1 MSAENKEAPS
11 ATDYILHHLTFG
23 KIHLGKTTE
32 ETQVPEGAKA
42 EHKGNFHLDTFSVAM
57 VLGLLFVGLFAMV
70 ARKATPGVPG
80 KLQNFVELI
89 VEMVDKQ
96 VKETFH
102 GKSKVIGPLSLTIFC
117 WVFLMNAMDFLPVD
131 LLPTIAQWI
140 GYTFFGADPHHVY
153 LRVVPTAD
161 VNQTF
166 AMSLTVV
173 LFIIGFSIKAKG
185 LGGWI
190 KELFTAPFHAES
202 TGMKIALLIPNF
214 LMQMV
219 ELIAKPI
226 SLSLRLFGNMYAGE
240 LIFILIAL
248 LPWWINWTLGAPWA
262 IFHILVVTLQAFVF
276 MMLTIVYLS
285 LAVEDH

>member
-1 MSAENKEAPS
+1 MAAEHN
-11 ATDYILHHLTFG
+11 ATEYIKHHLAFNQTASG
-23 KIHLGKTTE
+23 
-32 ETQVPEGAKA
+32 
-42 EHKGNFHLDTFSVAM
+42 FHLDTFWVGLI
-57 VLGLLFVGLFAMV
+57 LGFLFVGIFAMV
-70 ARKATPGVPG
+70 ARKATSGVPG

-89 VEMVDKQ
+89 VEMVDSQ
-96 VKETFH
+96 VKDAFH
-102 GKSKVIGPLSLTIFC
+102 AKSKVIGPLALTIFC
-117 WVFLMNAMDFLPVD
+117 WVFVMNAMDFLPVD
-131 LLPTIAQWI
+131 LLPTIAQAI
-140 GYTFFGADPHHVY
+140 GHYGFGMAPEDVK

-166 AMSLTVV
+166 ALSISVM
-173 LFIIGFSIKAKG
+173 FCIIGFSIKAKG

-190 KELFTAPFHAES
+190 KEVFTAPFHAES
-202 TGMKIALLIPNF
+202 IGMKIALLLPNF
-214 LMQMV
+214 VMQMV

-248 LPWWINWTLGAPWA
+248 LPWWINWVLGAPWA
-262 IFHILVVTLQAFVF
+262 IFHILIVTLQAFVF